1 MFYIICLKIGDFKR
15 LTNVKTMHV
24 PLIML
29 SSLLLSGCHSLD
41 VFIFTADRY
50 RA

>member
-1 MFYIICLKIGDFKR
+1 MKLGDLRR

-24 PLIML
+24 PLIVL
-29 SSLLLSGCHSLD
+29 SSLLLSGCYLLD

-50 RA
+50 LA